1 MADDRKA
8 EGGPAERGFCV
19 YPFTTLEIDAVG
31 QLRPCC
37 MYEDAYARED
47 GAPFDTRHDRLVDV
61 WRSGAAEAL
70 RGDFLAGRRAP
81 ACERCW
87 EVEAVGGRSRRTMQL
102 ADRPEYLADA
112 LAARPKLRVLQL
124 NPGNRC
130 NLRCRTCHPQSSS
143 AWRNEWREVSLQAL
157 ARGTRARGLDAAPD
171 HYDTDWA
178 AAPSRVWSDIE
189 PLIADLEMLEIH
201 GGEPMLIFEHLEL
214 LERCVASGHAGHVT
228 LCYNT
233 NGTKIPADAL
243 QLWPRFRRVI
253 IQVSLDGVG
262 PRFEYLR
269 FPAKWDEVTAN
280 IRVLQAL
287 PYVDLSC
294 NATVSALNVLYL
306 GEFLAW
312 ASQAKVGTE
321 LLPIG
326 KPAWYDPRA
335 LPKEAKAEARR
346 RLAEAALP
354 GKPSRQATRLLD
366 LMDSEDWADAWL
378 PELALRTR
386 LHDEYRRQRVE
397 DFLPAL
403 APYLPP
409 VA

>member
-1 MADDRKA
+1 MAKSRSV
-8 EGGPAERGFCV
+8 EVGLLESGFCV

-31 QLRPCC
+31 KLRPCC
-37 MYEDAYARED
+37 LHDEPYLRED

-70 RGDFLAGRRAP
+70 RQDFLAGRRPP

-87 EVEAVGGRSRRTMQL
+87 EVEAVGGRSRRTTQL
-102 ADRPEYLADA
+102 ADRPEHLADA

-130 NLRCRTCHPQSSS
+130 NLRCRTCHPSSSS
-143 AWRNEWREVSLQAL
+143 AWRNEWREVSLQAR
-157 ARGTRARGLDAAPD
+157 ARGTRAQGRDATPD
-171 HYDTDWA
+171 HGDTDWA
-178 AAPSRVWSDIE
+178 AEPSRVWNDIE
-189 PLIADLEMLEIH
+189 PLIADLEILEIH

-214 LERCVASGHAGHVT
+214 LERCIAAGRAGHVT
-228 LCYNT
+228 LSYNT
-233 NGTKIPADAL
+233 NGTRIPEKAL
-243 QLWPRFRRVI
+243 ALWPRFRRVM

-269 FPAKWDEVTAN
+269 YPAKWNEVAAN
-280 IRVLQAL
+280 ILKLQAL

-306 GEFLAW
+306 GEFLTW
-312 ASQAKVGTE
+312 AAQAKLRAE
-321 LLPIG
+321 LLPFG
-326 KPAWYDPRA
+326 KPAWYDPRT

-346 RLAEAALP
+346 RLVEATLP
-354 GKPSRQATRLLD
+354 DGPSERSARLLD

-378 PELALRTR
+378 PELSLRTR

-403 APYLPP
+403 VPYLPP
-409 VA
+409 VP